1 MSIRRILLLLAIGTF
16 AGCVATG
23 YTLVQPGP
31 NAALELQVNADSGW
45 NLASPMMT
53 PAARAGA
60 QTWTQDG
67 LLLDRLVL
75 IPAVADGET
84 LLVDPSNTAA
94 LPVFRSNMLPN
105 EIEELIES
113 TLVKYFGEGH
123 ATVSTTNLRP
133 QMYGDQRGVMFD
145 LSAQLSDSP
154 DYRGTIGA
162 FIADDKLYTIWYIAA
177 HPHYHDKHSQRAD
190 AIIKS
195 AELIN

>member
-1 MSIRRILLLLAIGTF
+1 MIIRRVLLLLAIGTF

-23 YTLVQPGP
+23 YTLVPPGP
-31 NAALELQVNADSGW
+31 NAALELQVNVDSGW
-45 NLASPMMT
+45 NMASPMMT

-84 LLVDPSNTAA
+84 LFVDRSDTAA

-113 TLVKYFGEGH
+113 TLVKYFGEGQ
-123 ATVSTTNLRP
+123 ATVSTSNLRP

-162 FIADDKLYTIWYIAA
+162 FIANDKLYTIWYIAA
-177 HPHYHDKHSQRAD
+177 HPHYYDKHSQRAD

-195 AELIN
+195 AALIR

>member
-1 MSIRRILLLLAIGTF
+1 MTIRRILFLLAIGAV

-31 NAALELQVNADSGW
+31 NTALELQVNADSGW

-84 LLVDPSNTAA
+84 LLVDRSNTAA

-113 TLVKYFGEGH
+113 TLVKYFGEGQ
-123 ATVSTTNLRP
+123 ATVSTSNLRP

-162 FIADDKLYTIWYIAA
+162 FIANDKLYTIWYIAA
-177 HPHYHDKHSQRAD
+177 HPHYHDKHSQRAE

-195 AELIN
+195 AALIP

>member
-1 MSIRRILLLLAIGTF
+1 MIIRRILLLALMGAT

-31 NAALELQVNADSGW
+31 NSAQELQVSAGSGW
-45 NLASPMMT
+45 NLAPTLVT
-53 PAARAGA
+53 PAARPGS

-75 IPAVADGET
+75 IPGVPDGET
-84 LLVDPSNTAA
+84 LLVDRTGAAA
-94 LPVFRSNMLPN
+94 LPAFRKNMLPN

-113 TLVKYFGEGH
+113 TLVKYFGEGN
-123 ATVSTTNLRP
+123 ATVSTSNLRP
-133 QMYGDQRGVMFD
+133 HTFGDQRGVMFD

-177 HPHYHDKHSQRAD
+177 HPHYYDKHSERAD

-195 AELIN
+195 AALVN